1 MNLTAIAGI
10 VLVVLAAVLM
20 LVFSLVK
27 RKTPPVFRDI
37 PAFSRLR
44 RAIGLAV
51 EDGTRLHFSF
61 GHSSLIVPRSASAFA
76 ALGML
81 RKVAEQTSVSD
92 RPPVV
97 TAGDAALTILAQD
110 TLHSAYRSAAAE
122 GLYDPNAARLTGL
135 TPFSYAAGAIP
146 IMRDEDV
153 SANILMGNFGV
164 EVAFLTDTSERETS
178 FTMAATDS
186 LPAQA
191 IIYATAQEPLI
202 GEELYAAGA
211 YVDAGPS
218 HTASLQVQDILRW
231 LIVAAVLSGVMLKLL
246 GF

>member
-1 MNLTAIAGI
+1 VNLTAIAGI
-10 VLVVLAAVLM
+10 VFVVLAAVLM

-27 RKTPPVFRDI
+27 RKAPPVFRDI

-76 ALGML
+76 AL
-81 RKVAEQTSVSD
+81 
-92 RPPVV
+92 
-97 TAGDAALTILAQD
+97 AGDAALTILAQD